1 MDDVVVSF
9 CKQTFSF
16 FYKNNELNDDFQ
28 KMVIIIGISD
38 DDVKVPRVNIIA
50 TGLLGRLLYNFQY
63 TTTTTT
69 YR

>member
-1 MDDVVVSF
+1 
-9 CKQTFSF
+9 
-16 FYKNNELNDDFQ
+16 
-28 KMVIIIGISD
+28 MVIIIGIS